1 MEGDAMSD
9 RVIECPC
16 GVVLTGA
23 DTAAVVATAQ
33 EHAREIHQMEL
44 TDDDARAMARPA

>member
-1 MEGDAMSD
+1 MSD

-23 DTAAVVATAQ
+23 DLDQLVSAAQ
-33 EHAREIHQMEL
+33 EHARETHQMEL
-44 TDDDARAMARPA
+44 TDEDARDMARPA

>member
-1 MEGDAMSD
+1 MSD

-16 GVVLTGA
+16 GVVLTGS
-23 DTAAVVATAQ
+23 DERSVVAEAQ
-33 EHAREIHQMEL
+33 THAREVHQMEL